1 MKEAELLTR
10 IAERAE
16 VSEEETER
24 VLEILVED
32 LAASLRER
40 RGKPLAVEVPPYFDR
55 YVTSE
60 INRVSGQI
68 VDLKKDVTQGFADL
82 RGEMNRRFGE
92 VDRRFGELRGEINR
106 RFEEMDW
113 RFDRIDRWFWGWE
126 SHSSWASWLL
136 SSKSSSDPDGRAVRL
151 ALLVFRTGPNT
162 KGRPF
167 SGRPFLFQ
175 DSTGDMSISGPQ
187 RLVGQVC
194 G

>member
-24 VLEILVED
+24 VLEVLVED

-82 RGEMNRRFGE
+82 RGEMNRRFDEVDRHFGEVDRHFGEVDRHFGEVDQRFDEVRGEMNLRFEE
-92 VDRRFGELRGEINR
+92 VDRRFSELRGGMNR
-106 RFEEMDW
+106 RFEEVDR
-113 RFDRIDRWFWGWE
+113 RFDRIDRWFLGVGIP
-126 SHSSWASWLL
+126 LVL
-136 SSKSSSDPDGRAVRL
+136 GIL
-151 ALLVFRTGPNT
+151 AIIVKVFFGP
-162 KGRPF
+162 
-167 SGRPFLFQ
+167 
-175 DSTGDMSISGPQ
+175 
-187 RLVGQVC
+187 
-194 G
+194 